1 MNSGDLKKQL
11 DELSSAKLTL
21 LEKRLLEAGIK
32 SSALHKI
39 PRRTDREFAPLS
51 FTERR
56 LWFLNQLEP
65 KSPAY
70 NEARIPHLTGPLD
83 SKVSKRWF
91 NALIDRHETRRTTF
105 ATAAGST
112 IAIRDLRSL
121 LQRKLPD
128 YMVPAAFVFLDS
140 LPLTPNGRL
149 DRKAFPA
156 PDQSRPELDDT
167 FTPPHT
173 PVEELPANIWAE
185 VLKLDKV
192 GIHDN
197 FFQLGGHS
205 LLATQVVP
213 RVRDAVKFDLPLRTL
228 FEAPT
233 IHRPVQQ
240 LQDLRDKQDVTQT
253 AQTAPIAREQYRA
266 QNSSDQD

>member
-11 DELSSAKLTL
+11 DELSSAKRTL

-83 SKVSKRWF
+83 SKVSERWF

-112 IAIRDLRSL
+112 IAIRDLRSF
-121 LQRKLPD
+121 LQHTLPE
-128 YMVPAAFVFLDS
+128 YMVPSAFMFLDS
-140 LPLTPNGRL
+140 LPLTPNGKL
-149 DRKAFPA
+149 DRKALPA
-156 PDQSRPELDDT
+156 PDQSRPELDDA
-167 FTPPHT
+167 FAAPRTPM
-173 PVEELPANIWAE
+173 EEM
-185 VLKLDKV
+185 
-192 GIHDN
+192 
-197 FFQLGGHS
+197 
-205 LLATQVVP
+205 P
-213 RVRDAVKFDLPLRTL
+213 R
-228 FEAPT
+228 
-233 IHRPVQQ
+233 
-240 LQDLRDKQDVTQT
+240 
-253 AQTAPIAREQYRA
+253 
-266 QNSSDQD
+266 